1 MLTLKVMDESGLGPD
16 EVDSI
21 TGYPM
26 GRPSSATF
34 RTLDVVGID
43 VFLAVVENSLASAS
57 DEDEKAVLEPTTYI
71 RELVERGWV
80 GQKAGS
86 GFYRRV
92 KETGK
97 SNILVLDVDS
107 FEYRER
113 RHLSVPSLEVAVAT
127 EDVANRLRGL
137 AVADDA
143 AGHFAWRILS
153 RTLAYSASMVGIV
166 AADIVSIDRAMR
178 WGYAWE
184 FGPFETWDA
193 LGLAESVSRMYAD
206 GIVVPGWVDEIAIQN
221 GSFYRHGP
229 AGTKQA
235 TPQGGYAPVSQ
246 PSLP

>member
-43 VFLAVVENSLASAS
+43 VFLAVVENSLAAAS
-57 DEDEKAVLEPTTYI
+57 DEDEKAVLEPTMYI
-71 RELVERGWV
+71 RKLVKRGWV
-80 GQKAGS
+80 GQKAGK

-92 KETGK
+92 KKAGK
-97 SNILVLDVDS
+97 TNILALDFDS
-107 FEYRER
+107 FEYRDR
-113 RHLSVPSLEVAVAT
+113 RQLSAPSLDVAAAT
-127 EDVANRLRGL
+127 EDVAARLRDL
-137 AVADDA
+137 TMADDD

-153 RTLAYSASMVGIV
+153 RTLAYSASMVGVV

-184 FGPFETWDA
+184 SGPFATWDA
-193 LGLAESVSRMYAD
+193 LGVAESVDRMEAD
-206 GIVVPGWVDEIAIQN
+206 GIAVPDWVADS
-221 GSFYRHGP
+221 GSFYHHGP
-229 AGTKQA
+229 DGTTQA
-235 TPQGGYAPVSQ
+235 TPQGGYAPVSK